1 MNSFDLAHTSVDR
14 KMLKHMLISLLTILL
29 VVSCSVSQETTEKA
43 LGVKVIPVEN
53 VNESFDNSSE
63 DKASI
68 SPSNYYTVSLGK
80 YENVTLT
87 EQVSN
92 VIYNKT
98 AALLSLNCFTK
109 EFKTCGI
116 SIEIYDALNRLAY
129 KKDKLE
135 STTSKLEILYIG
147 EIRIVLINKDK
158 VEKHVSLGL
167 ECYHCGKKLTTPA
180 FLSKD
185 HLQEKLD
192 RLEQIK
198 RMIGSMMMLTS
209 NTKRIIATFAQSRQI
224 LSQTPKQPS
233 RDCIS
238 GQRWRLW
245 HCSPW
250 QLCRCT
256 GSNE

>member
-1 MNSFDLAHTSVDR
+1 MFKMKCKFICLFLLSSITLLGCCLGQASSEKQLGLKVSPVEDMNASFDTAY
-14 KMLKHMLISLLTILL
+14 
-29 VVSCSVSQETTEKA
+29 
-43 LGVKVIPVEN
+43 
-53 VNESFDNSSE
+53 E

-68 SPSNYYTVSLGK
+68 SPSNYYTVSIGK

-109 EFKTCGI
+109 DFKTCDI
-116 SIEIYDALNRLAY
+116 SIQIYDALNRLAY
-129 KKDKLE
+129 KKDKVD

-147 EIRIVLINKDK
+147 EIKIVLINKDK

-167 ECYHCGKKLTTPA
+167 ECYHCGKKVTVPS

-185 HLQEKLD
+185 NLQEKLD

-209 NTKRIIATFAQSRQI
+209 NTKRVVAQFAQSSRTY
-224 LSQTPKQPS
+224 LTQTPKVPS
-233 RDCIS
+233 LAYTS
-238 GQRWRLW
+238 GLHWK
-245 HCSPW
+245 PW
-250 QLCRCT
+250 PC
-256 GSNE
+256 